1 MGVGVLRFKSIF
13 YLLLQFG
20 YVVLV
25 VLLVGSLL
33 GIGSL
38 FSYLIFG
45 LVIFAFFYLIS
56 NWALKRRIR
65 KNGLRIDTESMT
77 KSVGGGY
84 TGSKIFDMV
93 SEVCAASK
101 KPIPRNIY
109 VLRDS
114 SLNAF
119 TFGGGKGA
127 WLVVHEGLLKGLRE
141 DEVKAVIAHEIGH
154 IKHWDARFMLIL
166 IAIPFVIGIIGRSL
180 LWGGVYGSY
189 GYRRQ
194 RGSGAAGAMLI
205 GVILLVST
213 FILQMI
219 ALAFSRSREH
229 LADLHGARVTSP
241 EAMSN
246 SLLRIS
252 SGIQVNDLAAHQSS
266 KMADSLLISPRYLSR
281 SSQTS
286 YWASFDTDRSGSL
299 DEDELRRA
307 AARTKRVRDGIFS
320 THPAVHNR
328 ILYIAK
334 NALK

>member
-1 MGVGVLRFKSIF
+1 
-13 YLLLQFG
+13 
-20 YVVLV
+20 
-25 VLLVGSLL
+25 
-33 GIGSL
+33 
-38 FSYLIFG
+38 
-45 LVIFAFFYLIS
+45 
-56 NWALKRRIR
+56 
-65 KNGLRIDTESMT
+65 MT

-84 TGSKIFDMV
+84 TGSQIFDMV
-93 SEVCAASK
+93 TSVCTVSK

-154 IKHWDARFMLIL
+154 VKHWDSRFMLIL
-166 IAIPFVIGIIGRSL
+166 IAIPFIIGIIGRSL

-213 FILQMI
+213 FILQLI

-229 LADLHGARVTSP
+229 LADLHGASVTSP
-241 EAMSN
+241 ESMSN

-266 KMADSLLISPRYLSR
+266 KMADSLLISPRYLSH

-299 DEDELRRA
+299 DEEELRQA
-307 AARTKRVRDGIFS
+307 AAGTKRVGDGIFS
-320 THPAVHNR
+320 THPAIHNR

>member
-1 MGVGVLRFKSIF
+1 
-13 YLLLQFG
+13 
-20 YVVLV
+20 
-25 VLLVGSLL
+25 
-33 GIGSL
+33 
-38 FSYLIFG
+38 
-45 LVIFAFFYLIS
+45 
-56 NWALKRRIR
+56 
-65 KNGLRIDTESMT
+65 MT

-84 TGSKIFDMV
+84 TGSQIFDMV
-93 SEVCAASK
+93 TSVCTVSK

-154 IKHWDARFMLIL
+154 VKHWDSRFMLIL
-166 IAIPFVIGIIGRSL
+166 IAIPFIIGIIGRSL

-229 LADLHGARVTSP
+229 LADVHGARVTSP
-241 EAMSN
+241 ESMSN

-266 KMADSLLISPRYLSR
+266 KMADSLLISPRYLSKR
-281 SSQTS
+281 SQTS

-299 DEDELRRA
+299 DEEELRQA
-307 AARTKRVRDGIFS
+307 ATGTKRVRDGVFS
-320 THPAVHNR
+320 THPAIHNR

-334 NALK
+334 NA